1 MDVAKPELHTQL
13 RWEITQNSIPP
24 QKEEKNPFSIVMK
37 QALMG

>member
-1 MDVAKPELHTQL
+1 MEVAKPELHSCNGK
-13 RWEITQNSIPP
+13 ITQNSIPP